1 MPKDRI
7 PTSRVA
13 RTARIAGLA
22 AGQGARQ
29 LGTQAANLTRGE
41 EARRDALERRHLEAA
56 EQIVTALGT
65 MKGAAMKLGQVL
77 SFLDVGL
84 VPEEYR
90 EEFQRK
96 LGALRDAAP
105 KVRFDDMRKVI
116 EAELGEP
123 VGDVFATFDEE
134 PVAAAS
140 IGQVYRATLHDGR
153 EVAVKVQYPGV
164 AAAVRA
170 DMQNLGMIL
179 RLMKQV
185 APGLDVKATAEEV
198 RSRIGEELDYEL
210 EAQHQ
215 RSLARIF
222 RGHPFIVVPD
232 VMTALSREKVIVTE
246 FVRGAGFDAIKERDQ
261 ATRDRVGEIVF
272 RFYMGCMYRH
282 HQFSGDPHPGNF
294 MLLDDGRVA
303 FLDFGLFKVMP
314 KELIELELA
323 CQRAGHEGD
332 AERLHQIWAETG
344 FLARPDRF
352 RPDKLLAQFRDATWW
367 YVLDEEIAL
376 QPEIA
381 TQVMIDMSRPALAAL
396 RPDAA
401 RDAARRPPLRPP
413 RGDAHAR
420 GAVAA
425 ARRRNFHRI
434 AREWMYGDPPVTE
447 LGRQEAAFYGALSA
461 PGCGRGLAVALA
473 AAFVARRRPS
483 GDLSAERVRD
493 WVDDAGVL
501 GADRVR
507 GDLGGADRGVLPG
520 AAAGGRERAAVRHR
534 ARLPAQPHRRR
545 ARRLRG
551 VPDRPPD
558 GHDAVERVRRPAGA
572 GAARRGRAAR
582 FPRGPLRPDRA
593 RRPVQPRQLRRRPDR
608 RSGSRC
614 SPVRRRSAPRRARSP
629 TPRWAARSTTSA
641 RPRRSSR
648 SSCWW

>member
-29 LGTQAANLTRGE
+29 LGTQATNLARGE
-41 EARRDALERRHLEAA
+41 QGKRDALERRHVEAA

-96 LGALRDAAP
+96 LGELRDAAP
-105 KVRFDDMRKVI
+105 KVRFADMRKVI
-116 EAELGEP
+116 ESELGEP
-123 VGDVFATFDEE
+123 IGEVFATFEEE

-185 APGLDVKATAEEV
+185 APGIDVKAIAEEV

-232 VMTALSREKVIVTE
+232 VMTSLSREKVIVTE
-246 FVRGAGFDAIKERDQ
+246 FVRGAGFDEIKGRDQ
-261 ATRDRVGEIVF
+261 VGEIVF
-272 RFYMGCMYRH
+272 RFFFGCMYRH

-294 MLLDDGRVA
+294 MLLPDGRVA

-323 CQRAGHEGD
+323 CQRAGHDGD
-332 AERLHQIWAETG
+332 GERLHQIWSETG
-344 FLARPDRF
+344 FLAHPDRF

-381 TQVMIDMSRPALAAL
+381 TQVMIDMSDPRSQHFGQMRHETLPADHLFGRRVEMLTLAVLSQL
-396 RPDAA
+396 RC
-401 RDAARRPPLRPP
+401 RL
-413 RGDAHAR
+413 
-420 GAVAA
+420 
-425 ARRRNFHRI
+425 NFHRI

-447 LGRQEAAFYGALSA
+447 LGRQEAAFYG
-461 PGCGRGLAVALA
+461 
-473 AAFVARRRPS
+473 
-483 GDLSAERVRD
+483 
-493 WVDDAGVL
+493 
-501 GADRVR
+501 
-507 GDLGGADRGVLPG
+507 
-520 AAAGGRERAAVRHR
+520 
-534 ARLPAQPHRRR
+534 
-545 ARRLRG
+545 
-551 VPDRPPD
+551 
-558 GHDAVERVRRPAGA
+558 
-572 GAARRGRAAR
+572 
-582 FPRGPLRPDRA
+582 
-593 RRPVQPRQLRRRPDR
+593 
-608 RSGSRC
+608 
-614 SPVRRRSAPRRARSP
+614 
-629 TPRWAARSTTSA
+629 T
-641 RPRRSSR
+641 
-648 SSCWW
+648 